1 MATPADNLDACA
13 RSLQSLTSIMS
24 AFGSEISKLI
34 SAVGK
39 TKSNAGGGGRGGKGG
54 GGDSDPEVTRE
65 IEANIKETRKNNKK
79 LLDTQL
85 SDADR
90 ENKESLRFARA
101 QQADA
106 NAVSAAASSLDA
118 QRSREILANEDAIAA
133 AARSLNAQRSRA
145 LLANDGAT
153 AAAARSLDAQRSAAI
168 LADENAIVNAVA
180 SLNAQRSRALLAN
193 DEATAAAARSLDAQR
208 SRALLANDE
217 ATAAAARSLDAQR
230 SRAILANE
238 DAYQRASNAAADAAA
253 TAKER
258 RSRGLQEQRSRS
270 QGERSRVARDFSGAR
285 SFDPRE
291 FLNSLRGGLVSGV
304 ANATTQ
310 GFSAFQRTRQ
320 NVSNATGGGGA
331 PGGNIASAMAGPIA
345 AIGTIVGV
353 VGALTTAF
361 MALIE
366 MVGKFVGALD
376 PALMQQLGLA
386 FENLSAVIGIGL
398 RPIVS
403 AAVLAI
409 KAFGDILVPVMKQ
422 LEPVM
427 IKLSMVLLNAV
438 IPSLLIWGYELE
450 LLIPVIES
458 LIPIL
463 FAFGDIIMVSAK
475 ILIPQLQILA
485 GALLI
490 VISIFNLVVSVVYL
504 LLAAFYAASGEL
516 KSWVPGK
523 GKAAEADKDMAKNME
538 NRAMGAARESVQGG
552 AKGIG
557 LMLEGAKGYVPGSG
571 DPNKRERAKP
581 GGAEGAAAKGASYSG
596 VADLGKNMMQA
607 AFGSSSQN
615 VESQQLAQ
623 QKEMNAGIDRI
634 GGILFGWER
643 PKEAAAGVRR

>member
-1 MATPADNLDACA
+1 MATPAANLESCA
-13 RSLQSLTSIMS
+13 KSLELLQSVMS
-24 AFGSEISKLI
+24 AFSSEIAKLI
-34 SAVGK
+34 SAIGK
-39 TKSNAGGGGRGGKGG
+39 TKSNAGGRGRKEGG
-54 GGDSDPEVTRE
+54 GGSGDGDPEITRE
-65 IEANIKETRKNNKK
+65 IEAKIKETRKNNKK
-79 LLDTQL
+79 LLDIQL

-90 ENKESLRFARA
+90 KNKESLRLARA

-106 NAVSAAASSLDA
+106 NAISVASGSLDA
-118 QRSREILANEDAIAA
+118 QRSREILANE
-133 AARSLNAQRSRA
+133 N
-145 LLANDGAT
+145 AT
-153 AAAARSLDAQRSAAI
+153 AAAARSLN
-168 LADENAIVNAVA
+168 E
-180 SLNAQRSRALLAN
+180 QRSREILAN
-193 DEATAAAARSLDAQR
+193 EQETISAARSLNSQR
-208 SRALLANDE
+208 NRALLANDE

-253 TAKER
+253 SAKER
-258 RSRGLQEQRSRS
+258 RSSGLQEQRTRS

-285 SFDPRE
+285 SFDPKE
-291 FLNSLRGGLVSGV
+291 FLNSLKGGLVSGV
-304 ANATTQ
+304 ANATAQ
-310 GFSAFQRTRQ
+310 GFSVFQRTRQ
-320 NVSNATGGGGA
+320 NVSNATGGNGA

-403 AAVLAI
+403 AVVLVI
-409 KAFGDILVPVMKQ
+409 KAFGDTLVPVMKQ

-427 IKLSMVLLNAV
+427 IKLSMALLNAV
-438 IPSLLIWGYELE
+438 IPFLLIWGYELE
-450 LLIPVIES
+450 LLIPVIEA
-458 LIPIL
+458 LIPTVVAL
-463 FAFGDIIMVSAK
+463 GDVIMLCVK
-475 ILIPQLQILA
+475 LLIPPLQMLS

-490 VISIFNLVVSVVYL
+490 VISIFNLVVSAVYL

-523 GKAAEADKDMAKNME
+523 GKAAEADKSMAASME
-538 NRAMGAARESVQGG
+538 KKSLDAARESVQGG

-557 LMLEGAKGYVPGSG
+557 LMLEGAKGYIPGSG

-615 VESQQLAQ
+615 VENQQLAQ
-623 QKEMNAGIDRI
+623 QKQMNAGIDRI
-634 GGILFGWER
+634 GGFLFGWER
-643 PKEAAAGVRR
+643 PREAAAGVRN